1 MDMMLLGETVRLVD
15 GEQLLGYWMP
25 SGGSE
30 GVAAVEVFY
39 ATVAN
44 RFTIVMDTKSSD
56 DDDSAADAGTS
67 IIGTVNI
74 TGTGRAMYKF
84 DVTDAMDLVRYRV
97 LVDDGSALAAI
108 MHFQFSQPL
117 WSPN

>member
-1 MDMMLLGETVRLVD
+1 MDMMLLGETVRLVAN
-15 GEQLLGYWMP
+15 EQLLGYWMP

-39 ATVAN
+39 ATAAN
-44 RFTIVMDTKSSD
+44 SFVVVMDTKSSD
-56 DDDSAADAGTS
+56 DKDAAADAGTS
-67 IIGTVNI
+67 IIGTINV
-74 TGTGRAMYKF
+74 TGTGRAVYKF
-84 DVTDAMDLVRYRV
+84 DVVDAKDLVRYRII
-97 LVDDGSALAAI
+97 VDAEADPAI